1 MDESRDGMAPGA
13 RVSRRGV
20 LQGGAA
26 TAIAAGLASTSA
38 DAGTAVEA
46 PALPQGAAP
55 GLAPVVMERVQVTVN
70 GQQRVLTLDARTTL
84 LDMLRE
90 HLHLTGSKKGC
101 DHGQCGACTVLADGQ
116 RINACLSLAVMHD
129 GREVTTIEGLA
140 QGDALHPMQQAFLT
154 HDGYQCGYC
163 TPGQICSAIG
173 MLQEHKD
180 GWPSWVTADL
190 TASPPPLTDGE
201 LRERMSGNICRCSA
215 YPNIVAA
222 IREVEGGSGQDAD
235 HPGVGRK
242 VPA

>member
-1 MDESRDGMAPGA
+1 MPVAG
-13 RVSRRGV
+13 VSRRVV
-20 LQGGAA
+20 LQGSAA
-26 TAIAAGLASTSA
+26 TAVAAGLAGA
-38 DAGTAVEA
+38 PIQAKAAEMPTAPPE
-46 PALPQGAAP
+46 GAS
-55 GLAPVVMERVQVTVN
+55 GLGPVVMEQVRVTVN
-70 GQQRVLTLDARTTL
+70 GEARVLTLDARTTL

-101 DHGQCGACTVLADGQ
+101 DHGQCGACTVIADGQ
-116 RINACLSLAVMHD
+116 RINSCLSLAVMND
-129 GREVTTIEGLA
+129 GRDVTTIEGLA

-173 MLQEHKD
+173 MLQEHKA

-190 TASPPPLTDGE
+190 TASPPPLTDLE

-222 IREVEGGSGQDAD
+222 IREVEGGATHGQA
-235 HPGVGRK
+235 PVAK

>member
-1 MDESRDGMAPGA
+1 MGEGRDDPALPAA
-13 RVSRRGV
+13 RVSRRGI

-26 TAIAAGLASTSA
+26 TAVAAGLA
-38 DAGTAVEA
+38 GA
-46 PALPQGAAP
+46 PAQAEPVAAPVEPGPAP
-55 GLAPVVMERVQVTVN
+55 GLAPVVTETVRMTVN

-129 GREVTTIEGLA
+129 GGKVVTVEGLA
-140 QGDALHPMQQAFLT
+140 QGDALHPMQQAFLS

-222 IREVEGGSGQDAD
+222 IREVEGGSGHDVGHADA
-235 HPGVGRK
+235 GRK

>member
-1 MDESRDGMAPGA
+1 MGEGRNGAAMPGA
-13 RVSRRGV
+13 TVSRRGV
-20 LQGGAA
+20 LQGGAM
-26 TAIAAGLASTSA
+26 TAVAAGLA
-38 DAGTAVEA
+38 GA
-46 PALPQGAAP
+46 PAQAETVAAPVVEPGPAP
-55 GLAPVVMERVQVTVN
+55 GLPPVVMERVRATVN

-140 QGDALHPMQQAFLT
+140 QGDALHPMQQAFLS

-190 TASPPPLTDGE
+190 TATPPPLTDLE

-222 IREVEGGSGQDAD
+222 IREVEGGSGHDAG
-235 HPGVGRK
+235 HAEAGRK

>member
-1 MDESRDGMAPGA
+1 MDEGRTTIPAA
-13 RVSRRGV
+13 AVSRRGV
-20 LQGGAA
+20 LQGGA
-26 TAIAAGLASTSA
+26 TAIAAGLV
-38 DAGTAVEA
+38 AGA
-46 PALPQGAAP
+46 PARAEEPVAPAPAPAPVLGDATAEP
-55 GLAPVVMERVQVTVN
+55 GLAPVVMEQVRVTVN

-90 HLHLTGSKKGC
+90 HLHLAGSKKGC
-101 DHGQCGACTVLADGQ
+101 DHGQCGSCTVLADGQ

-129 GREVTTIEGLA
+129 GREVTTVEGLA
-140 QGDALHPMQQAFLT
+140 QGDALHPMQQAFLS

-173 MLQEHKD
+173 MLQEHGQ

-190 TASPPPLTDGE
+190 TASPALTDGE

-222 IREVEGGSGQDAD
+222 IREVEGAGQTA
-235 HPGVGRK
+235 HERK